1 MDKIKEKFSSICDTR
16 HQSYVEHKLSDILVI
31 TMCAVLCGIDSL
43 NGIISYAENKKEF
56 LQNKFGITKIPS
68 KPALS
73 CILNM
78 VDAGNVAGIITGIMK
93 ESIEDTGSVVAVD
106 GKAMR
111 STAEKGKPHSA
122 LQVLTAYCTESSVVL
137 GQEAI
142 HEKTNEI
149 PVFQEML
156 EYMDIKGKTMTADAM
171 HCQKETCRKIKEKR
185 GDYVL
190 GLKKNQKMLYE
201 DVKLYMEENTNENEW
216 EGLCSIFSVEREVVT
231 KNGKSEETSYY
242 ITSLC
247 TSAEKLLETS
257 REHWKIESMHWILD
271 VVFSEN
277 SLKSLNILRKFALMA
292 HKKYVLSQPRKKAY
306 KTSMFDCLLND
317 NRLLEVLKNL

>member
-1 MDKIKEKFSSICDTR
+1 
-16 HQSYVEHKLSDILVI
+16 
-31 TMCAVLCGIDSL
+31 
-43 NGIISYAENKKEF
+43 
-56 LQNKFGITKIPS
+56 
-68 KPALS
+68 
-73 CILNM
+73 
-78 VDAGNVAGIITGIMK
+78 
-93 ESIEDTGSVVAVD
+93 
-106 GKAMR
+106 
-111 STAEKGKPHSA
+111 
-122 LQVLTAYCTESSVVL
+122 
-137 GQEAI
+137 
-142 HEKTNEI
+142 
-149 PVFQEML
+149 
-156 EYMDIKGKTMTADAM
+156 MTADSM

>member
-1 MDKIKEKFSSICDTR
+1 
-16 HQSYVEHKLSDILVI
+16 
-31 TMCAVLCGIDSL
+31 
-43 NGIISYAENKKEF
+43 
-56 LQNKFGITKIPS
+56 
-68 KPALS
+68 
-73 CILNM
+73 
-78 VDAGNVAGIITGIMK
+78 
-93 ESIEDTGSVVAVD
+93 
-106 GKAMR
+106 
-111 STAEKGKPHSA
+111 
-122 LQVLTAYCTESSVVL
+122 
-137 GQEAI
+137 
-142 HEKTNEI
+142 
-149 PVFQEML
+149 
-156 EYMDIKGKTMTADAM
+156 MTADAM
-171 HCQKETCRKIKEKR
+171 HCQKETCRKIKEKG

-216 EGLCSIFSVEREVVT
+216 EGLCSIFSVERRVVT
-231 KNGKSEETSYY
+231 KNGTSEKTSYY

-271 VVFSEN
+271 VVFSEDSSAVLSEN